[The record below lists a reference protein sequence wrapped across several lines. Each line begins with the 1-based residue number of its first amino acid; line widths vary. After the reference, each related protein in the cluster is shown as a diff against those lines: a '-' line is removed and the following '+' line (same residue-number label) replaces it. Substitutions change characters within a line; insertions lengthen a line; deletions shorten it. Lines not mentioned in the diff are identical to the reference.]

1 MVSNMD
7 TCEAL
12 TSSPPSTANAVEEKA
27 NGELSVNPA
36 ATAVGPMTD
45 SLPTEASEEDTELFF
60 TKHHEEIKMLI
71 ELRDAYALWAKRLS
85 AASSKNP
92 EEFKKAHTE
101 LGVVYT
107 QLTAIKAKLQVPL
120 FKLPINIEV
129 LDKIVLK
136 VQKKTEKF
144 KKIAEKKKETPKN
157 VIPTKT
163 QAKGMAPAKTMAKK
177 NLKRAADS
185 DGFQPPPKH
194 LTVKAENS
202 IFAKLSFK
210 LLPRKNL
217 ERSATNEN
225 TGFFPHPHPS
235 SPEAKIATEKLNY
248 SENSFG
254 NYLFSDFLI
263 LKFFI
268 PIRILNFCTG
278 YSEEKLC

>member
-1 MVSNMD
+1 
-7 TCEAL
+7 
-12 TSSPPSTANAVEEKA
+12 
-27 NGELSVNPA
+27 
-36 ATAVGPMTD
+36 MTD

-107 QLTAIKAKLQVPL
+107 QLTAIKAKLQVSL

-163 QAKGMAPAKTMAKK
+163 QAKSMAPAKIMAKK

-185 DGFQPPPKH
+185 DGFQLPPKH
-194 LTVKAENS
+194 LTVKA
-202 IFAKLSFK
+202 
-210 LLPRKNL
+210 
-217 ERSATNEN
+217 
-225 TGFFPHPHPS
+225 G
-235 SPEAKIATEKLNY
+235 KLN
-248 SENSFG
+248 S
-254 NYLFSDFLI
+254 
-263 LKFFI
+263 
-268 PIRILNFCTG
+268 CTSLPTVQTSPPTTSSKG
-278 YSEEKLC
+278 DEAISEEEDAGEPVPPTTTKP

>member
-1 MVSNMD
+1 MD

-12 TSSPPSTANAVEEKA
+12 NDPTTSSPPSTANAVEEKA
-27 NGELSVNPA
+27 KGESSVNSA

-71 ELRDAYALWAKRLS
+71 ELRDAYALWAQRLS

-144 KKIAEKKKETPKN
+144 KKIAEKKKETPKS

-163 QAKGMAPAKTMAKK
+163 QAKGMAPAKIMAKK

-185 DGFQPPPKH
+185 DGFRLPPKH
-194 LTVKAENS
+194 LTVKA
-202 IFAKLSFK
+202 
-210 LLPRKNL
+210 
-217 ERSATNEN
+217 
-225 TGFFPHPHPS
+225 G
-235 SPEAKIATEKLNY
+235 KLN
-248 SENSFG
+248 S
-254 NYLFSDFLI
+254 
-263 LKFFI
+263 
-268 PIRILNFCTG
+268 CT
-278 YSEEKLC
+278 SLPTV